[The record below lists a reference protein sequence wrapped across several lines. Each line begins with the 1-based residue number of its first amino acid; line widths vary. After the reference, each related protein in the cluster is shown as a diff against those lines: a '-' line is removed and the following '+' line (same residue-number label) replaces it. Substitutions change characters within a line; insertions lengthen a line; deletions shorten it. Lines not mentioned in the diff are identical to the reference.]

1 MSIIGAVGDSISA
14 GVGATAL
21 NIIDVFNEVKPCTSI
36 TTSQVPQP
44 TSMDVTFKSVG
55 GPDFILIYKLSSLK
69 ATLVSKLY

>member
-36 TTSQVPQP
+36 TTSHVPQP

-55 GPDFILIYKLSSLK
+55 GPDYINVKLVNLK
-69 ATLVSKLY
+69 AALVSKLY